1 MQGFTKNNTEFTIA
15 DSANL
20 DAFSR
25 LRVSSPQSL
34 FSVQCQYNNA
44 PITMESGNTGT
55 GVAPAHSANT
65 RMVKLSCT
73 AGTGTSFMQSYQ
85 YIPYQPSKSQQIFI
99 TGLLDTAVAGA
110 VVDVGYFD
118 ADNGIFFRQD
128 GTNGLK
134 FVRRTKT
141 SGSVV
146 NNEVAQSSWN
156 IDKLDG
162 TGKSGITLDVTKVY
176 ILCIDLQFLAM
187 GRIRIG
193 FDIGGV
199 LVYAHE
205 FLNANILTVP
215 YMQTATLPVQMLLT
229 ATSTGATKDCY
240 FKCAAVNAEGGNVL
254 YDDFAFAFTTP
265 DTSVTAGNNTRT
277 HLISL
282 RPKTTFNSITNRE
295 LLLLDQIEIF
305 VSGTN
310 PVFWELCLG
319 QAITSASWADI
330 NTSYSGFEYGTGTIS
345 GSAAIT
351 IASGYIAS
359 GATVKEAV
367 NRAISSR
374 YPITLDRAGAVRANG
389 TLSLVVTGLG
399 GTSATR
405 SSIQF
410 REIR

>member
-34 FSVQCQYNNA
+34 FSVQCQYNSS
-44 PITMESGNTGT
+44 PIIMESGNTGT
-55 GVAPAHSANT
+55 GVLPAHDANT

-73 AGTGTSFMQSYQ
+73 AGSGTSFFQSYQ
-85 YIPYQPSKSQQIFI
+85 YIPYQPSKSQQIFV
-99 TGLLDTAVAGA
+99 TGLLGAAVAGA

-118 ADNGIFFRQD
+118 ANNGIFLRQD

-134 FVRRTKT
+134 FVRRTST

-162 TGKSGITLDVTKVY
+162 TGASGITLDVTKVY

-193 FDIGGV
+193 FDIDG
-199 LVYAHE
+199 LLIYAHE

-229 ATSTGATKDCY
+229 ATSTGSTKDCY
-240 FKCAAVNAEGGNVL
+240 FKCAAVNAEGGDVL
-254 YDDFAFAFTTP
+254 FDDFSFAHSVP
-265 DTSVTAGNNTRT
+265 DTTVTAGSGTRT
-277 HLISL
+277 HLVSL

-295 LLLLDQIEIF
+295 LLLLDNVEIY

-310 PVFWELCLG
+310 AVFWELCIG
-319 QAITSASWADI
+319 QAITTPTWADV
-330 NTSYSGFEYGTGTIS
+330 NTAYSGFEYGTGTIS
-345 GSAAIT
+345 GAAAVT

-359 GATVKEAV
+359 GATVKQSV
-367 NRAISSR
+367 SRAIASR

-405 SSIQF
+405 AVIGF